1 MLVRVLAGF
10 NYASKEPVQLI
21 IVFLT
26 IVIVEKNLTN
36 WTTSVIMRDGMVSRI
51 SGILSG
57 ILISG
62 KLIFHWKAR

>member
-36 WTTSVIMRDGMVSRI
+36 
-51 SGILSG
+51 
-57 ILISG
+57 
-62 KLIFHWKAR
+62 